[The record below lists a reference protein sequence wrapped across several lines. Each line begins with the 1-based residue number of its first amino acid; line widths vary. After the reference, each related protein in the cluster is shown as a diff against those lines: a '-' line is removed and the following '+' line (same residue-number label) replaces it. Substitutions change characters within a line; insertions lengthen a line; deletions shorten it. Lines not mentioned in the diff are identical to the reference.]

1 MKKITRR
8 IISTILVL
16 VLVLSFNIVGLS
28 SFAAS
33 AKTPSVINIFNGKE
47 SSKISLKK
55 DQSIAYN
62 VDKEVMYEELFNTVL
77 DKENST
83 LPDDVSY
90 EDFSFTMASR
100 NVGDARTFSITY
112 KGNDNYDASLPA
124 IGTVTVTKGTMK
136 VDVPFFKSVYCDE
149 KLTDY
154 VTVTPEDDDIYTYTI
169 FAGINTSADIGLYV
183 DLPEQVT
190 SVISNKLVAEAWKLI
205 DKDKYTLE
213 ERLAEGM
220 TVKQFKDFLSNEDL
234 LKVLNTLRVDTSGF
248 EAVLKI
254 LNSDLVSTVIDDSR
268 IAIGTPNRAGAYA
281 VVALGTGSNYENAQ
295 DYGTLVVKKRWGA
308 TLQWKDNDPTKGAV
322 VMYNGTAGHVQ
333 DGVKVIYSGLTSA
346 NKPYIS
352 TTAPTEAGKYVATA
366 FLVGGNYMALPLVQ
380 SFTIA

>member
-33 AKTPSVINIFNGKE
+33 AKTPTVASLSGVKIVLKE
-47 SSKISLKK
+47 G
-55 DQSIAYN
+55 QSITYN
-62 VDKEVMYEELFNTVL
+62 KDEDVMEQELFNTVV
-77 DKENST
+77 DQENST
-83 LPDDVSY
+83 LPEGTTYDKLDY
-90 EDFSFTMASR
+90 TFWLDR
-100 NVGDARTFSITY
+100 NVGEKTVTIKY
-112 KGNDNYDASLPA
+112 KGIKYLDSVAS
-124 IGTVTVTKGTMK
+124 TKVTITKATMK

-183 DLPEQVT
+183 DLPEQIS
-190 SVISNKLVAEAWKLI
+190 SVISNETIGTIWSGLDEKG
-205 DKDKYTLE
+205 YTLE

-220 TVKQFKDFLSNEDL
+220 TVKQFKEFLSNETL
-234 LKVLNTLRVDTSGF
+234 LNALKLLGVDTSGF
-248 EAVLKI
+248 EAVLNI

-380 SFTIA
+380 SFTI

>member
-33 AKTPSVINIFNGKE
+33 AKSASTASLSIAKIVLK
-47 SSKISLKK
+47 SK
-55 DQSIAYN
+55 QSIVYN
-62 VDKEVMYEELFNTVL
+62 KDKDVMLQEILDTVVDKDSSN
-77 DKENST
+77 
-83 LPDDVSY
+83 LPEDVSTD
-90 EDFSFTMASR
+90 DFIFTMIDR
-100 NVGDARTFSITY
+100 NVGENKLFTLTFKTRDGYITTTES
-112 KGNDNYDASLPA
+112 GA
-124 IGTVTVTKGTMK
+124 VTVTKATMT

-149 KLTDY
+149 TLTDY

-169 FAGINTSADIGLYV
+169 FAGINSSADVGLYV
-183 DLPEQVT
+183 DLPEQVS
-190 SVISNKLVAEAWKLI
+190 SVISNKLVADAWKLI
-205 DKDKYTLE
+205 DKDHYTLE

-220 TVKQFKDFLSNEDL
+220 TVKQFKEFLSNEAL
-234 LKVLNTLRVDTSGF
+234 LKVLNGLGVDTSGF

-254 LNSDLVSTVIDDSR
+254 LNSDLVSTVIDGSR

-281 VVALGTGSNYENAQ
+281 VVAVGTGKNYETTQ

-308 TLQWKDNDPTKGAV
+308 TLQWKDNDPTKGAI

-352 TTAPTEAGKYVATA
+352 STAPTEAGKYVATA

>member
-33 AKTPSVINIFNGKE
+33 AKTPTIASLSVA
-47 SSKISLKK
+47 KIVLKSG
-55 DQSIAYN
+55 Q
-62 VDKEVMYEELFNTVL
+62 
-77 DKENST
+77 
-83 LPDDVSY
+83 
-90 EDFSFTMASR
+90 
-100 NVGDARTFSITY
+100 SITY
-112 KGNDNYDASLPA
+112 NKEKSVMLQEILDTVVDKDNSNLPEDVSA
-124 IGTVTVTKGTMK
+124 DDFIFTMVDRKAGEDKLFTLTFKTRDGYITGFESTATGKVTVTKATMK
-136 VDVPFFKSVYCDE
+136 VDVPFFKSIYCDE
-149 KLTDY
+149 KPTDY

-190 SVISNKLVAEAWKLI
+190 KWINNDAIGTIWSKLDEKG
-205 DKDKYTLE
+205 YTLE

-234 LKVLNTLRVDTSGF
+234 LKALYALGVDTSGF

-281 VVALGTGSNYENAQ
+281 VVALGTGSNYESAQ

-352 TTAPTEAGKYVATA
+352 TTAPMEAGKYVATA

>member
-1 MKKITRR
+1 MK
-8 IISTILVL
+8 
-16 VLVLSFNIVGLS
+16 
-28 SFAAS
+28 
-33 AKTPSVINIFNGKE
+33 
-47 SSKISLKK
+47 
-55 DQSIAYN
+55 Q
-62 VDKEVMYEELFNTVL
+62 ELFDAVV
-77 DKENST
+77 DQDNST
-83 LPDDVSY
+83 LPEGTTWDKLSY
-90 EDFSFTMASR
+90 TIWNSNAGETKVDIWYGT
-100 NVGDARTFSITY
+100 DLT
-112 KGNDNYDASLPA
+112 SLKS
-124 IGTVTVTKGTMK
+124 TKVTIAKATMK

>member
-33 AKTPSVINIFNGKE
+33 AKSASTASLSIA
-47 SSKISLKK
+47 KIVLKS
-55 DQSIAYN
+55 DQSIVYN
-62 VDKEVMYEELFNTVL
+62 KDKDVMLQEILDTVVDKDSSN
-77 DKENST
+77 
-83 LPDDVSY
+83 LPEDVSTD
-90 EDFSFTMASR
+90 DFIFTMIDR
-100 NVGDARTFSITY
+100 NVGENKLFTLTFKTRDGYITTT
-112 KGNDNYDASLPA
+112 AS
-124 IGTVTVTKGTMK
+124 GTVTVTKATMT

-154 VTVTPEDDDIYTYTI
+154 VTVTPEDDDIYAYTI
-169 FAGINTSADIGLYV
+169 FAGINSSADVGLYV
-183 DLPEQVT
+183 DLPEQVS
-190 SVISNKLVAEAWKLI
+190 SVISNKLVADAWKLI
-205 DKDKYTLE
+205 DKDHYTLE

-220 TVKQFKDFLSNEDL
+220 TVKQFKEFLSNEAL
-234 LKVLNTLRVDTSGF
+234 LKVLNDLGVDTSGF

-254 LNSDLVSTVIDDSR
+254 LNSDLVSTVIDGSR

-281 VVALGTGSNYENAQ
+281 VVAVGTGKNYETTQ

-308 TLQWKDNDPTKGAV
+308 TLQWKDNDPTKGAI

>member
-8 IISTILVL
+8 IISTLLVL

-33 AKTPSVINIFNGKE
+33 AKTPTTVGLSIAKIALKE
-47 SSKISLKK
+47 N
-55 DQSIAYN
+55 QSITYN
-62 VDKEVMYEELFNTVL
+62 QEKSVMLQEILDTVV
-77 DKENST
+77 DKENSN
-83 LPDDVSY
+83 LPEDVSAD
-90 EDFSFTMASR
+90 DFIFTMVDRNAGEKRLFTLTFKSR
-100 NVGDARTFSITY
+100 DGYITTTNSGY
-112 KGNDNYDASLPA
+112 
-124 IGTVTVTKGTMK
+124 VTVTKATMN

-154 VTVTPEDDDIYTYTI
+154 VTVTPEDKDIYTYTI

-183 DLPEQVT
+183 DLPEQVS
-190 SVISNKLVAEAWKLI
+190 SVISNELVAKAWKLI
-205 DKDKYTLE
+205 DDDHYTLE

-220 TVKQFKDFLSNEDL
+220 TVKQFKAFLSNEAL
-234 LKVLNTLRVDTSGF
+234 LKVLNGLGVDTSGF

-254 LNSDLVSTVIDDSR
+254 LNSNLVSTIIDDSR
-268 IAIGTPNRAGAYA
+268 IAIGTPNRAGTYA
-281 VVALGTGSNYENAQ
+281 VVALGTGSNYESAQ

-322 VMYNGTAGHVQ
+322 VMYNGEAGHVQ

-346 NKPYIS
+346 NKPYVS
-352 TTAPTEAGKYVATA
+352 SKAPTEAGKYVATA

-380 SFTIA
+380 SFTI

>member
-33 AKTPSVINIFNGKE
+33 AKTPSVASLSIAKT
-47 SSKISLKK
+47 KIVLKSG
-55 DQSIAYN
+55 QSITYN
-62 VDKEVMYEELFNTVL
+62 KEKDVMKQEIFDTVV
-77 DKENST
+77 DKENSN
-83 LPDDVSY
+83 LPEDVSVD
-90 EDFSFTMASR
+90 DFIFTMVDR
-100 NVGDARTFSITY
+100 NAGKDKLFTLTFKTRDGYIT
-112 KGNDNYDASLPA
+112 STES
-124 IGTVTVTKGTMK
+124 GTVTVTKATMK

-169 FAGINTSADIGLYV
+169 FAGINTSADVGLYV
-183 DLPEQVT
+183 DLPKQVS
-190 SVISNKLVAEAWKLI
+190 SVISNETIGKIWAKLDEQG
-205 DKDKYTLE
+205 YTLE

-220 TVKQFKDFLSNEDL
+220 TVKQFKAFLSNEAL
-234 LKVLNTLRVDTSGF
+234 LAAMKLLGVDTSGF

-322 VMYNGTAGHVQ
+322 VMYGGTAGHVQ

>member
-33 AKTPSVINIFNGKE
+33 AKSASTASLSIAKIVLK
-47 SSKISLKK
+47 SK
-55 DQSIAYN
+55 QSIVYN
-62 VDKEVMYEELFNTVL
+62 KDKDVMLQEILDTVVDKDSSN
-77 DKENST
+77 
-83 LPDDVSY
+83 LPEDVSTD
-90 EDFSFTMASR
+90 DFIFTMIDR
-100 NVGDARTFSITY
+100 NVGENKLFTLTFKTRDGYITTTE
-112 KGNDNYDASLPA
+112 S
-124 IGTVTVTKGTMK
+124 GTVTVTKATMT

-149 KLTDY
+149 TLTDY
-154 VTVTPEDDDIYTYTI
+154 VTVTPEDDDIYAYTI
-169 FAGINTSADIGLYV
+169 FAGINSSADVGLYV
-183 DLPEQVT
+183 DLPEQVS
-190 SVISNKLVAEAWKLI
+190 SVISNKLVADAWKLI
-205 DKDKYTLE
+205 DKDHYTLE

-220 TVKQFKDFLSNEDL
+220 TVKQFKEFLSNEAL
-234 LKVLNTLRVDTSGF
+234 LKALNVLGVDTSGF

-254 LNSDLVSTVIDDSR
+254 LNSDLVSTVIDGSR

-281 VVALGTGSNYENAQ
+281 VVAVGTGKNYETTQ

-308 TLQWKDNDPTKGAV
+308 TLQWKDNDPTKGAI

>member
-33 AKTPSVINIFNGKE
+33 AKTPSTASVNWASIV
-47 SSKISLKK
+47 LKSG
-55 DQSIAYN
+55 Q
-62 VDKEVMYEELFNTVL
+62 
-77 DKENST
+77 
-83 LPDDVSY
+83 
-90 EDFSFTMASR
+90 
-100 NVGDARTFSITY
+100 SITY
-112 KGNDNYDASLPA
+112 NKEKDVMLQEILDTVVDKDNSNLPEDVSANDFIFTMIDRNAGEDKPFTLTFKTRDGYTTGFESTAP
-124 IGTVTVTKGTMK
+124 GKVTVTKATMK
-136 VDVPFFKSVYCDE
+136 VDVPFFKSIYCDQ

-154 VTVTPEDDDIYTYTI
+154 ITVTPEDDDIYTYTI
-169 FAGINTSADIGLYV
+169 FAGINTSADVALYV
-183 DLPEQVT
+183 DLPKQIS
-190 SVISNKLVAEAWKLI
+190 SVISNEAIGKAWSRL
-205 DKDKYTLE
+205 DEQDYTLE

-220 TVKQFKDFLSNEDL
+220 TVKQFKEFLSNDGIL
-234 LKVLNTLRVDTSGF
+234 AALKILQVDTSGF

-380 SFTIA
+380 SFTI

>member
-33 AKTPSVINIFNGKE
+33 AKTPSVASLSGVEIVLKE
-47 SSKISLKK
+47 G
-55 DQSIAYN
+55 QSITYN
-62 VDKEVMYEELFNTVL
+62 KDEKVMEQELFDTVVDH
-77 DKENST
+77 DKST
-83 LPDDVSY
+83 LPDGTTYDKLDY
-90 EDFSFTMASR
+90 TFWLDR
-100 NVGDARTFSITY
+100 NVGKKTVTIKYSGIKYLDTAKSTE
-112 KGNDNYDASLPA
+112 
-124 IGTVTVTKGTMK
+124 VTVTKATMK

-169 FAGINTSADIGLYV
+169 FAGINTSADVGLYV
-183 DLPEQVT
+183 DLPKQVS
-190 SVISNKLVAEAWKLI
+190 SVISNETIGKIWAKLDEQG
-205 DKDKYTLE
+205 YTLE

-220 TVKQFKDFLSNEDL
+220 TVKQFKDFLSNETL
-234 LKVLNTLRVDTSGF
+234 LAAMKLLGVDTSGF

-380 SFTIA
+380 SFTI

>member
-8 IISTILVL
+8 IISTLLVL

-33 AKTPSVINIFNGKE
+33 AKTPTVASLSGATIVLKDGQTITYNQ
-47 SSKISLKK
+47 SK
-55 DQSIAYN
+55 D
-62 VDKEVMYEELFNTVL
+62 VMKQELFDAVV
-77 DKENST
+77 DQDNST
-83 LPDDVSY
+83 LPEGTTWDKLSY
-90 EDFSFTMASR
+90 TIWNSNAGETKVDIWYGT
-100 NVGDARTFSITY
+100 DLT
-112 KGNDNYDASLPA
+112 SLKS
-124 IGTVTVTKGTMK
+124 TKVTIAKATMK

-220 TVKQFKDFLSNEDL
+220 TVKQFKDFLSNEAL
-234 LKVLNTLRVDTSGF
+234 LKVLNTLGVDTSGF

-268 IAIGTPNRAGAYA
+268 IAIGTPNRAGACA

>member
-8 IISTILVL
+8 IISTLLVL

-33 AKTPSVINIFNGKE
+33 AKTPTVASLSGATIVLKDGQTITYNQ
-47 SSKISLKK
+47 SK
-55 DQSIAYN
+55 D
-62 VDKEVMYEELFNTVL
+62 VMKQELFDAVV
-77 DKENST
+77 DQDNST
-83 LPDDVSY
+83 LPEGTTWDKLSY
-90 EDFSFTMASR
+90 TIWNSNAGETKVDIWYGT
-100 NVGDARTFSITY
+100 DLT
-112 KGNDNYDASLPA
+112 SLKS
-124 IGTVTVTKGTMK
+124 TKVTIAKATMK

>member
-33 AKTPSVINIFNGKE
+33 AKTPTAISIIKK
-47 SSKISLKK
+47 SSTVVLKK

-62 VDKEVMYEELFNTVL
+62 VDKKVMYEELYNTVL
-77 DKENST
+77 DKESST
-83 LPDDVSY
+83 LPDDVAY
-90 EDFSFTMASR
+90 EDFDFTMAIR
-100 NVGDARTFSITY
+100 NVGESRLFSITY
-112 KGNDNYDASLPA
+112 KGNDDYYGSLPA
-124 IGTVTVTKGTMK
+124 VGTVTVTKGTMK
-136 VDVPFFKSVYCDE
+136 VDVPFFKSIYCDQ

-190 SVISNKLVAEAWKLI
+190 SVISDKLVADAWKLI

-220 TVKQFKDFLSNEDL
+220 TVKQFKDFLSNEAL
-234 LKVLNTLRVDTSGF
+234 LKVLNGLGVDTSGF

-281 VVALGTGSNYENAQ
+281 VVALGTGSNYESAQ

>member
-33 AKTPSVINIFNGKE
+33 AKTPTVASLSGATIVLKDKQTITYNQ
-47 SSKISLKK
+47 SK
-55 DQSIAYN
+55 D
-62 VDKEVMYEELFNTVL
+62 VMKQELFDTVV
-77 DKENST
+77 DQDNST
-83 LPDDVSY
+83 LPEGTTWDKLNYTIYNCNAGETKVDIWY
-90 EDFSFTMASR
+90 GADIFTLK
-100 NVGDARTFSITY
+100 TT
-112 KGNDNYDASLPA
+112 K
-124 IGTVTVTKGTMK
+124 VTIAKATMK
-136 VDVPFFKSVYCDE
+136 VDVPFFKSIYCDE

-169 FAGINTSADIGLYV
+169 FAGINTSADVGLYV
-183 DLPEQVT
+183 DLPEQIS
-190 SVISNKLVAEAWKLI
+190 SVISNEIIGKIWSELDEQG
-205 DKDKYTLE
+205 YTLE

-220 TVKQFKDFLSNEDL
+220 TVKQFKDFLSNEAL
-234 LKVLNTLRVDTSGF
+234 LKVLNGLRVDTSGF

-322 VMYNGTAGHVQ
+322 VMYDGTAGHVQ
-333 DGVKVIYSGLTSA
+333 DGVKVIYSGLTST

>member
-33 AKTPSVINIFNGKE
+33 ANAKTPSVASVSIA
-47 SSKISLKK
+47 KIVLKSG
-55 DQSIAYN
+55 QSITYN
-62 VDKEVMYEELFNTVL
+62 KEKDVMKQEIFDTVV
-77 DKENST
+77 DKENSN
-83 LPDDVSY
+83 LPEDVSVD
-90 EDFSFTMASR
+90 DFIFTMVDR
-100 NVGDARTFSITY
+100 NAGEDKLFTLTFKARDGYWTGIESTATG
-112 KGNDNYDASLPA
+112 K
-124 IGTVTVTKGTMK
+124 VTVTKATMK

-149 KLTDY
+149 KLTDH

-169 FAGINTSADIGLYV
+169 FAGINTSADVGLYV
-183 DLPEQVT
+183 DLPEQI
-190 SVISNKLVAEAWKLI
+190 SAVISNKFVAEAWRLI
-205 DKDKYTLE
+205 DEDGYTLE

-220 TVKQFKDFLSNEDL
+220 TVKQFKEFLSNEAL
-234 LKVLNTLRVDTSGF
+234 LKVLGTLVDTSGF

-281 VVALGTGSNYENAQ
+281 VVALGTGKNYENAQ

-380 SFTIA
+380 SFTI

>member
-1 MKKITRR
+1 MLT
-8 IISTILVL
+8 L
-16 VLVLSFNIVGLS
+16 
-28 SFAAS
+28 A
-33 AKTPSVINIFNGKE
+33 
-47 SSKISLKK
+47 
-55 DQSIAYN
+55 
-62 VDKEVMYEELFNTVL
+62 
-77 DKENST
+77 DKENSN
-83 LPDDVSY
+83 LPEDVSVD
-90 EDFSFTMASR
+90 DFIFTMVDR
-100 NVGDARTFSITY
+100 NAGKDKLFTLTFKTRDGYIT
-112 KGNDNYDASLPA
+112 STES
-124 IGTVTVTKGTMK
+124 GTVTVTKATMK

-169 FAGINTSADIGLYV
+169 FAGINTSADVGLYV
-183 DLPEQVT
+183 DLPKQVS
-190 SVISNKLVAEAWKLI
+190 SVISNETIGKIWAKLDEQG
-205 DKDKYTLE
+205 YTLE

-220 TVKQFKDFLSNEDL
+220 TVKQFKAFLSNEAL
-234 LKVLNTLRVDTSGF
+234 LAAMKLLGVDTSGF

-322 VMYNGTAGHVQ
+322 VMYGGTAGHVQ

>member
-33 AKTPSVINIFNGKE
+33 AKTPTVASLSGATIVLKDGQTITYNQ
-47 SSKISLKK
+47 SK
-55 DQSIAYN
+55 D
-62 VDKEVMYEELFNTVL
+62 VMKQELFDAVV
-77 DKENST
+77 DQDNST
-83 LPDDVSY
+83 LPEGTTWDKLSY
-90 EDFSFTMASR
+90 TIWNSNAGETKVDIWYGT
-100 NVGDARTFSITY
+100 DLT
-112 KGNDNYDASLPA
+112 SLKS
-124 IGTVTVTKGTMK
+124 TKVTIAKATMK

>member
-33 AKTPSVINIFNGKE
+33 AKTPTVASV
-47 SSKISLKK
+47 SVAKIVLKSG
-55 DQSIAYN
+55 Q
-62 VDKEVMYEELFNTVL
+62 
-77 DKENST
+77 
-83 LPDDVSY
+83 
-90 EDFSFTMASR
+90 
-100 NVGDARTFSITY
+100 SITY
-112 KGNDNYDASLPA
+112 NKEKSVMLQEILDTVVDKDNSNLPEDVSA
-124 IGTVTVTKGTMK
+124 DDFIFTMTDRNAGKDKLFTLTFKARDGYIPGFESTATGKVTVTKATMT
-136 VDVPFFKSVYCDE
+136 VDVPFFKSIYCDE

-154 VTVTPEDDDIYTYTI
+154 VTVTPEDNDIYTYTI

-220 TVKQFKDFLSNEDL
+220 TVKQFKDFLSNEAL
-234 LKVLNTLRVDTSGF
+234 LKVLNGLGVDTSGF

-281 VVALGTGSNYENAQ
+281 VVALGTGSNYESAQ

-322 VMYNGTAGHVQ
+322 VMYDGTAGHVQ

>member
-1 MKKITRR
+1 MKKLTRR
-8 IISTILVL
+8 ILSTLLVL
-16 VLVLSFNIVGLS
+16 VLVLSFSTAGLS

-33 AKTPSVINIFNGKE
+33 ANTPTTASWFNDN
-47 SSKISLKK
+47 KIVLKSG
-55 DQSIAYN
+55 Q
-62 VDKEVMYEELFNTVL
+62 
-77 DKENST
+77 
-83 LPDDVSY
+83 
-90 EDFSFTMASR
+90 
-100 NVGDARTFSITY
+100 SITY
-112 KGNDNYDASLPA
+112 NKDEDVMKQEIFDTVVDHEQSVLPENTKWDDLSYLIMDSDVGTTTVYICYGYDITSYESISIEITKAS
-124 IGTVTVTKGTMK
+124 MK
-136 VDVPFFKSVYCDE
+136 VDIPFFKSIYCDE
-149 KLTDY
+149 KLTNY

-169 FAGINTSADIGLYV
+169 FAGINTSVDIGLYV

-190 SVISNKLVAEAWKLI
+190 KWINNDAIGTIWSKLDEKG
-205 DKDKYTLE
+205 YTLE

-234 LKVLNTLRVDTSGF
+234 LKALYALGVDTSGF

-281 VVALGTGSNYENAQ
+281 VVALGTGSNYESAQ

-352 TTAPTEAGKYVATA
+352 TTAPMEAGKYVATA

>member
-33 AKTPSVINIFNGKE
+33 AKTPTVASLSGVEIVLKE
-47 SSKISLKK
+47 G
-55 DQSIAYN
+55 QSITYN
-62 VDKEVMYEELFNTVL
+62 KDEDVMEQELFNTVV
-77 DKENST
+77 DQEKST
-83 LPDDVSY
+83 LPEGTTYDKLDY
-90 EDFSFTMASR
+90 TFWLDR
-100 NVGDARTFSITY
+100 NVGEKTVTIKY
-112 KGNDNYDASLPA
+112 KGIKYLDSVAS
-124 IGTVTVTKGTMK
+124 TKVTITKATMK

-220 TVKQFKDFLSNEDL
+220 TVKQFKDFLSNEAL
-234 LKVLNTLRVDTSGF
+234 LKVLNTLGVDTSGF

-254 LNSDLVSTVIDDSR
+254 LNSDLVSTIIDDSR

>member
-33 AKTPSVINIFNGKE
+33 AKTPTAISIIKK
-47 SSKISLKK
+47 SSTVVLKK

-62 VDKEVMYEELFNTVL
+62 VDKKVMYEELYNTVL
-77 DKENST
+77 DKESST
-83 LPDDVSY
+83 LPDDVAY
-90 EDFSFTMASR
+90 EDFDFTMAIR
-100 NVGDARTFSITY
+100 NVGESRNFSITY
-112 KGNDNYDASLPA
+112 KGNDDYYGSLA
-124 IGTVTVTKGTMK
+124 VGTVTVTKGTMT
-136 VDVPFFKSVYCDE
+136 VDVPFFKSIYCDQ

-190 SVISNKLVAEAWKLI
+190 SVISDKLVAEAWKLI

-220 TVKQFKDFLSNEDL
+220 TVKQFKDFLSNEAL
-234 LKVLNTLRVDTSGF
+234 LKVLNGLGVDTSGF

-281 VVALGTGSNYENAQ
+281 VVALGTGSNYESAQ

>member
-33 AKTPSVINIFNGKE
+33 AKTPTVASLSGVEIVLKE
-47 SSKISLKK
+47 G
-55 DQSIAYN
+55 QSITYN
-62 VDKEVMYEELFNTVL
+62 KDEDVMEQELFNTVV
-77 DKENST
+77 DQEKST
-83 LPDDVSY
+83 LPEGTTYDKLDY
-90 EDFSFTMASR
+90 TFWLDR
-100 NVGDARTFSITY
+100 NVGEKTVTIKY
-112 KGNDNYDASLPA
+112 KGVKYLNSVAS
-124 IGTVTVTKGTMK
+124 TKVTVTKGTMK

-220 TVKQFKDFLSNEDL
+220 TVKQFKDFLSNEAL
-234 LKVLNTLRVDTSGF
+234 LKVLNTLGVDTSGF

>member
-33 AKTPSVINIFNGKE
+33 ANAKTPSVA
-47 SSKISLKK
+47 SV
-55 DQSIAYN
+55 SIA
-62 VDKEVMYEELFNTVL
+62 KIVL
-77 DKENST
+77 KS
-83 LPDDVSY
+83 
-90 EDFSFTMASR
+90 
-100 NVGDARTFSITY
+100 GQSITY
-112 KGNDNYDASLPA
+112 NKEKDVMLQEILDTVVDKDNSNLPEDVSA
-124 IGTVTVTKGTMK
+124 DDFIFTMIDRNAGEDKLFTLTFKTRDGYWTGFESTETGKVTVTKATMK

-169 FAGINTSADIGLYV
+169 FAGINTSADVGLYV
-183 DLPEQVT
+183 DLPKQVS
-190 SVISNKLVAEAWKLI
+190 SVISNETIGKIWAKLDEQG
-205 DKDKYTLE
+205 YTLE

-220 TVKQFKDFLSNEDL
+220 TVKQFKDFLSNETL
-234 LKVLNTLRVDTSGF
+234 LAAMKLLGVDTSGF

-380 SFTIA
+380 SFTI

>member
-1 MKKITRR
+1 
-8 IISTILVL
+8 
-16 VLVLSFNIVGLS
+16 
-28 SFAAS
+28 
-33 AKTPSVINIFNGKE
+33 
-47 SSKISLKK
+47 
-55 DQSIAYN
+55 
-62 VDKEVMYEELFNTVL
+62 
-77 DKENST
+77 
-83 LPDDVSY
+83 
-90 EDFSFTMASR
+90 
-100 NVGDARTFSITY
+100 
-112 KGNDNYDASLPA
+112 
-124 IGTVTVTKGTMK
+124 MK

-169 FAGINTSADIGLYV
+169 FAGINTSADVGLYV
-183 DLPEQVT
+183 DLPKQVS
-190 SVISNKLVAEAWKLI
+190 SVISNETIGKIWAKLDEQG
-205 DKDKYTLE
+205 YTLE

-220 TVKQFKDFLSNEDL
+220 TVKQFKDFLSNETL
-234 LKVLNTLRVDTSGF
+234 LAAMKLLDVDTSGF

-380 SFTIA
+380 SFTI

>member
-33 AKTPSVINIFNGKE
+33 AKTPSV
-47 SSKISLKK
+47 
-55 DQSIAYN
+55 
-62 VDKEVMYEELFNTVL
+62 
-77 DKENST
+77 
-83 LPDDVSY
+83 
-90 EDFSFTMASR
+90 ASR
-100 NVGDARTFSITY
+100 SITKIVLKSGQSITY
-112 KGNDNYDASLPA
+112 NKEKDVMKQEIFDTVVDHEQSVLPENTKWDDLSYLIMDSDVGTTTVYICYGYDITSYESVSIEITKAS
-124 IGTVTVTKGTMK
+124 MK
-136 VDVPFFKSVYCDE
+136 VDIPFFKSIYCDE

-169 FAGINTSADIGLYV
+169 FAGINTSADVGLYV
-183 DLPEQVT
+183 DLPKQVS
-190 SVISNKLVAEAWKLI
+190 SVISNETIGKIWAKLDEQG
-205 DKDKYTLE
+205 YTLE

-220 TVKQFKDFLSNEDL
+220 TVKQFKAFLSNEAL
-234 LKVLNTLRVDTSGF
+234 LAAMKLLGVDTSGF

-322 VMYNGTAGHVQ
+322 VMYGGTAGHVQ

>member
-33 AKTPSVINIFNGKE
+33 AKTPTVASLSGATIVLKDGQTITYNQ
-47 SSKISLKK
+47 SK
-55 DQSIAYN
+55 D
-62 VDKEVMYEELFNTVL
+62 VMKQELFDAVV
-77 DKENST
+77 DQDNST
-83 LPDDVSY
+83 LPEGTTWDKLSY
-90 EDFSFTMASR
+90 TIWNSNAGETKVDIWYGT
-100 NVGDARTFSITY
+100 DL
-112 KGNDNYDASLPA
+112 ASLKS
-124 IGTVTVTKGTMK
+124 TKVTIAKATMK

>member
-33 AKTPSVINIFNGKE
+33 AKTPTVASLSGVEIVLKE
-47 SSKISLKK
+47 G
-55 DQSIAYN
+55 QSITYN
-62 VDKEVMYEELFNTVL
+62 KDEDVMEQELFNTVV
-77 DKENST
+77 DQEKST
-83 LPDDVSY
+83 LPEGTTYDKLDY
-90 EDFSFTMASR
+90 TFWLDR
-100 NVGDARTFSITY
+100 NVGEKTVTIKY
-112 KGNDNYDASLPA
+112 KGIKYLDSVAS
-124 IGTVTVTKGTMK
+124 TKVTITKATMK